1 MQYRRTFAIL
11 SLAVLAPAY
20 VARAEAPAMQ
30 PMVRLQNF
38 GTLVSFMN
46 LGLGTVRVVVI
57 LEPSAESSERALGAV
72 KSLLAANPSKR
83 LRAYV
88 VWSRVGTADTEAR
101 ALTASTRVQDRRL
114 VYLWDDETAV
124 ANSFREVL
132 NSRDRPATG
141 VVLLYDTDA
150 RLALAPPAPSL
161 WMSVNPR
168 LAGAALDATSLG
180 TRANA
185 MVRHVEAKVANATQS
200 KH

>member
-1 MQYRRTFAIL
+1 MQYRRTIAIL

-20 VARAEAPAMQ
+20 VARAEAPATQ
-30 PMVRLQNF
+30 PVVRLQNF

-57 LEPSAESSERALGAV
+57 LEPSAESSEKAMGAV
-72 KSLLAANPSKR
+72 KSVLAANPSKR

-88 VWSRVGTADTEAR
+88 VWSRVSATDTEMR
-101 ALTASTRVQDRRL
+101 ALTASTQVQDRRL
-114 VYLWDDETAV
+114 VYLWDAEARV
-124 ANSFREVL
+124 ANSYREVL
-132 NSRDRPATG
+132 NSRDAPATG

-180 TRANA
+180 ARANE
-185 MVRHVEAKVANATQS
+185 MVRRVEAKVTNATQS
-200 KH
+200 KP